1 MITDKEI
8 SAAIAALRR
17 HGFAIGK
24 DPIRDALE
32 AASKARQSRDDAP
45 DAPTADDEGHVDGR
59 ASARADDS
67 SCDRSSPTSRNSA
80 QGSMPICDDQDIE
93 RLATRVRYLNAQ
105 YDRVM
110 AKRRLQAAHRPAWLP
125 PAEFIGMAVLGIG
138 ATAAIFILLT
148 LLSGLD

>member
-32 AASKARQSRDDAP
+32 AASKARQSRDDAH

-59 ASARADDS
+59 ACARADDS
-67 SCDRSSPTSRNSA
+67 SCDR
-80 QGSMPICDDQDIE
+80 
-93 RLATRVRYLNAQ
+93 
-105 YDRVM
+105 
-110 AKRRLQAAHRPAWLP
+110 
-125 PAEFIGMAVLGIG
+125 
-138 ATAAIFILLT
+138 
-148 LLSGLD
+148 